1 MNSVTLLSWDI
12 KISSLFYWILK
23 SFHNYPKLS
32 KYWAIQALCGYK
44 YNCPMLDQL
53 SRHLKCAFLYIYD
66 GVQYLTVHI
75 GVKSTDY
82 DWSIMHKYLILLL
95 SRSRII
101 VKRTQRGTII
111 VKSRLIWCIY
121 NGTIFVLTLLSE
133 RVNGDNK
140 ALLYIQGTN
149 LTNGI
154 DGLQSRDSGCR
165 VKESSLADSNG
176 LFLSNG
182 LHLYR
187 WFFLRWFFLRWFF
200 LRWFS
205 LCSFFLGSLIHRC
218 LILHS
223 LVLWC
228 FLISSFFFR
237 SWILRFF
244 SLALFSFGFFPLIL
258 CKINIYV
265 SIYLSDVCD
274 AVVVYLTYGE
284 KGIGLERP

>member
-1 MNSVTLLSWDI
+1 
-12 KISSLFYWILK
+12 
-23 SFHNYPKLS
+23 
-32 KYWAIQALCGYK
+32 
-44 YNCPMLDQL
+44 
-53 SRHLKCAFLYIYD
+53 
-66 GVQYLTVHI
+66 
-75 GVKSTDY
+75 
-82 DWSIMHKYLILLL
+82 MHEHLILLL

-101 VKRTQRGTII
+101 VKCTQRGTII

-154 DGLQSRDSGCR
+154 DGLKSRDSGCR
-165 VKESSLADSNG
+165 VEESSLADSNG

-187 WFFLRWFFLRWFF
+187 WFFLRWFFL
-200 LRWFS
+200 
-205 LCSFFLGSLIHRC
+205 CSFFLGSLIHRC
-218 LILHS
+218 FILHS
-223 LVLWC
+223 LVLWR
-228 FLISSFFFR
+228 FLIISSFFFR
-237 SWILRFF
+237 SWVLRFF
-244 SLALFSFGFFPLIL
+244 SLALFCFGFCPLIP

-284 KGIGLERP
+284 KGIGLERPYKVLSRCPSHYISLYIIKRFRRRRVKNRKKERRGVIS